1 MRVLVLSDNVQQYIR
16 IKKLFQE
23 RDRKELKIDYK
34 HSPIRSSIWEH
45 EDFNGKNLVINVKR
59 DWRELLLNYDLII
72 SMHCMQLFPKELVE
86 GVRCINIHPG
96 YNPVNRGWYP
106 QVFAIIHDTII
117 GATIHEMDEKLDH
130 GPIIAHETVPKYLY
144 DTSID
149 IYNRVLSKE
158 IELFEKYFDSI
169 IDNTYIT
176 NSFEN
181 QGKVYLK
188 RDFIDL
194 CELELDEKVTYREV
208 INRLRA
214 LTHGDYKNAYF
225 FDEEGRKVYVSVNL
239 ELDE

>member
-1 MRVLVLSDNVQQYIR
+1 
-16 IKKLFQE
+16 
-23 RDRKELKIDYK
+23 
-34 HSPIRSSIWEH
+34 
-45 EDFNGKNLVINVKR
+45 
-59 DWRELLLNYDLII
+59 
-72 SMHCMQLFPKELVE
+72 
-86 GVRCINIHPG
+86 
-96 YNPVNRGWYP
+96 
-106 QVFAIIHDTII
+106 
-117 GATIHEMDEKLDH
+117 MDEKLDH